1 MAKYLEDKLKAANA
15 KHCDTCLCAA
25 RDLRVLADIEPISL
39 SVQTQT
45 MIQTD
50 TNYALCLRCNCNL
63 NSPSDYITNSP
74 YMMNLV
80 KSCDSIMS
88 DVKNGMPCIE
98 STDQIYNGKKDELV
112 VNPILGHTHTPI
124 SERAA
129 RKHSTPNRSTCATPS
144 TILTHSKPFTS
155 NNITNTA
162 DGNESSNNIDMR
174 DNANKDDDISLNKDT
189 NRTHGQI
196 DRTTNSSSSLS
207 NRSSI
212 AVLDGPKLFE
222 SFNRNLI
229 KSIKVIHIHIRLL
242 LCTSATPNLLTN
254 SKID

>member
-15 KHCDTCLCAA
+15 KHCDTCLCAT

-45 MIQTD
+45 MMQTD

-63 NSPSDYITNSP
+63 NSPSDYITSSP

-88 DVKNGMPCIE
+88 DVKNGISCIE
-98 STDQIYNGKKDELV
+98 SSDKMHNGKKDELM
-112 VNPILGHTHTPI
+112 VNPILGHTPI

-129 RKHSTPNRSTCATPS
+129 RKQTTPNRSTCATPS

-155 NNITNTA
+155 NNIANAT
-162 DGNESSNNIDMR
+162 DGGNESSNDIDMR
-174 DNANKDDDISLNKDT
+174 DNISKDDEISLNKDT

-229 KSIKVIHIHIRLL
+229 KSIKVIHIVLFAVHQRQLL
-242 LCTSATPNLLTN
+242 PSSNF
-254 SKID
+254 D